1 VYGIVTKLSKLWNW
15 IKSVTWIDFIQSAA
29 SFQGTSQEDLGLLW
43 LPTKPKQVLKD
54 VTLPDTVF
62 FHVLRCCETTGPQTA
77 TIFEHRIAAAITQLY
92 VDRAVLA
99 AVVVWSNM
107 FVDSPGLI
115 GMPNPL
121 HSDGLVDYEEPRC
134 TRFFSCF
141 FRSSFFAHFRGRM
154 ELRVPSLKWPRMCAP

>member
-1 VYGIVTKLSKLWNW
+1 M
-15 IKSVTWIDFIQSAA
+15 
-29 SFQGTSQEDLGLLW
+29 LW

-92 VDRAVLA
+92 VDRAVPA

-134 TRFFSCF
+134 TRFFF
-141 FRSSFFAHFRGRM
+141 MFFQIILILFRSIFAAGWNSVYQVSNGQGCA
-154 ELRVPSLKWPRMCAP
+154 LLKCPFHAPTGTWESIITRHLFV